1 MKKILYFSAAWCGPC
16 KVLGPV
22 MDKLKMDG
30 MPVQKID
37 VDSNQEM
44 STKYGVRNIPCLVL
58 VDNMG
63 NELKRL
69 VGNKPSNEIQN
80 WYNN

>member
-44 STKYGVRNIPCLVL
+44 STKNGVRNIPCLVL